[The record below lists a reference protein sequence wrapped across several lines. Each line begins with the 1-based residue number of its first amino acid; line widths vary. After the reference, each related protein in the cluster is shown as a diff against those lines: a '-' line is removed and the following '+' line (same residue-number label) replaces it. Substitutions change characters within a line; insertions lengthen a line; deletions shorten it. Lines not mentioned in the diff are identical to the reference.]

1 MTATDRRI
9 RRLLRW
15 YPRAWRETHEAEFT
29 ALLED
34 SMSER
39 PFWPH
44 RGLNIAMEGSQLRFS
59 DFSRRLSTP
68 QDSPMS
74 PRRLWFS
81 VSLVLFVGYSIAF
94 VTVGSTSEF
103 GHGFEDA
110 TKPTSLVGGTVVIL
124 LGLLICMLGL
134 RASTRDRSA
143 RASWP
148 SLVLGSSLVAV
159 VAFDWWVSRLGG
171 QWGWSSISN
180 SFISLNPLVWQSI
193 FTSPYSGLRWASE
206 GRFYI
211 VVNLCLLAMIAVSG
225 TTLVRRLRPSEMSA
239 RSSRIL
245 IIGMLALVVAA
256 WVWVIHLRGSP
267 LITIYFTGQHLALV
281 FIASAV
287 TVAAASTSLAF
298 LGWRGRAGHPYSLIE
313 QSWVSSRSLPAL
325 RRSRRSER
333 LWVTRDQEVAMMAFY
348 GVSSLLIVAALIG
361 SIWGVIHALARPS
374 NKAWA
379 VVFATCIVL
388 LTASATG
395 LLVIHAPYLLRTV
408 DHLALVRDHAVCP
421 RIHRLVSTGRSG
433 LGN

>member
-9 RRLLRW
+9 RQLLRW
-15 YPRAWRETHEAEFT
+15 YPRVWRETHAAEFT
-29 ALLED
+29 VLLED

-39 PFWPH
+39 NFWPH
-44 RGLNIAMEGSQLRFS
+44 RGLNIAMEGSQLRLL

-94 VTVGSTSEF
+94 VTLGSTSEF

-110 TKPTSLVGGTVVIL
+110 TKPISLVVGTVVII
-124 LGLLICMLGL
+124 LGLLICMFGL
-134 RASTRDRSA
+134 RATTRDRSA

-148 SLVLGSSLVAV
+148 SLVLGGSLVAV
-159 VAFDWWVSRLGG
+159 VAFDWWMSSQEGA
-171 QWGWSSISN
+171 WGWSSISN
-180 SFISLNPLVWQSI
+180 SFISLNPLAWQSI

-225 TTLVRRLRPSEMSA
+225 ITLVRRLRPSEMSA

-256 WVWVIHLRGSP
+256 WVWVTDLTGTDLAP
-267 LITIYFTGQHLALV
+267 IYFTGQHLALV

-287 TVAAASTSLAF
+287 TVAAATTSLAVF
-298 LGWRGRAGHPYSLIE
+298 GRKGPEAIP
-313 QSWVSSRSLPAL
+313 
-325 RRSRRSER
+325 
-333 LWVTRDQEVAMMAFY
+333 D
-348 GVSSLLIVAALIG
+348 
-361 SIWGVIHALARPS
+361 
-374 NKAWA
+374 
-379 VVFATCIVL
+379 
-388 LTASATG
+388 
-395 LLVIHAPYLLRTV
+395 
-408 DHLALVRDHAVCP
+408 
-421 RIHRLVSTGRSG
+421 
-433 LGN
+433 